1 MTVARVAPE
10 TTTPTSNAST
20 PYPASAA
27 AVPGTIEVENFDAGD
42 AEVAYHDG
50 SAGNSGGAYRET
62 GVDLEP
68 TADTS
73 GLTERNRGTFPGP
86 TPGLRLR
93 IRAHPGGYRAPRTLV
108 TVPIRQVRM
117 PSGSHAPTP
126 REAVERSTLLN
137 LRMTPAERRIG
148 GRRSD
153 RVRILPLDWG
163 IVRGLAY
170 ALAEAARKPRARMG
184 TPIAPAEATAP

>member
-1 MTVARVAPE
+1 MTRRQTTCTFWAVAMALSMSFAPAHTASAHSITQDSPIDTISVAGSMTVARVAPE
-10 TTTPTSNAST
+10 TTTATSNAST

-93 IRAHPGGYRAPRTLV
+93 IRAHPGVLSCASSSRHDPDLSGPHGSGSRAPA
-108 TVPIRQVRM
+108 PQKAQNGPSPFFEDCEYQV
-117 PSGSHAPTP
+117 
-126 REAVERSTLLN
+126 
-137 LRMTPAERRIG
+137 
-148 GRRSD
+148 
-153 RVRILPLDWG
+153 LPG
-163 IVRGLAY
+163 VV
-170 ALAEAARKPRARMG
+170 
-184 TPIAPAEATAP
+184 